1 MRILHVGATGH
12 VGQAVGSALSRRGH
26 EVIAAHR
33 GSEDHPVDIT
43 DPESVRRLYAGVGP
57 GLDAV
62 VVTAGSTPFAPW
74 DELGREQLEAGFG
87 SKFLGQVEVVRQGV
101 GFVREG
107 GSFTLTSG
115 ILGREP
121 IRTGSAAAAV
131 NGALEAWVR
140 ASAGELW
147 GRFRINVV
155 SPTVLAGSREDYMS
169 VMPGFP
175 AADDTEVGLRFVR
188 SVESMDSGMVYEL

>member
-1 MRILHVGATGH
+1 VKVLHVGASGH
-12 VGQAVGSALSRRGH
+12 VGEAVAAALRDRGH
-26 EVIAAHR
+26 EVVAAHR
-33 GSEDHPVDIT
+33 TSAEHPVDIT
-43 DPESVRRLYAGVGP
+43 DPDSVAQLFQQVGP

-62 VVTAGSTPFAPW
+62 VCTAGTTPYAPW
-74 DELGREQLEAGFG
+74 DELGREQLLTGLN

-121 IRTGSAAAAV
+121 VRTGSVAAAV

-147 GRFRINVV
+147 GRFRLNIV
-155 SPTVLAGSREDYMS
+155 SPTVLSVSREAYMS
-169 VMPGFP
+169 VMPGYP
-175 AADDTEVGLRFVR
+175 AVDSGEVGLAYVR
-188 SVESMDSGMVYEL
+188 SVESMDSGHVYLL

>member
-1 MRILHVGATGH
+1 VKVLQVGATGH
-12 VGQAVGSALSRRGH
+12 VGAAVSAALRERGH
-26 EVIAAHR
+26 DVVAAHR
-33 GSEDHPVDIT
+33 GSSEHPVDIT
-43 DPESVRRLYAGVGP
+43 DPNSVRALYDAIGP

-62 VVTAGSTPFAPW
+62 VVTAGSTPYAPW
-74 DELGREQLEAGFG
+74 DELGRDELLRGLT

-101 GFVREG
+101 AFVREG

-121 IRTGSAAAAV
+121 VRTGSVAAAV
-131 NGALEAWVR
+131 NGALEAWGR

-147 GRFRINVV
+147 GRFRLNVV
-155 SPTVLAGSREDYMS
+155 SPTVLAVSRADYMS

-175 AADDTEVGLRFVR
+175 AVADAEVGLTYVR
-188 SVESMDSGMVYEL
+188 SVESMDSGMVYAI

>member
-1 MRILHVGATGH
+1 MRVLHVGATGH
-12 VGQAVGSALSRRGH
+12 VGEAVAAALRDRGH
-26 EVIAAHR
+26 EVVAAHR
-33 GSEDHPVDIT
+33 SSADHPVDIT
-43 DPESVRRLYAGVGP
+43 DADSVQRLYQQVGP

-62 VVTAGSTPFAPW
+62 VCTAGTTPYAPW
-74 DELGREQLEAGFG
+74 DELGREQLLAGLG

-101 GFVREG
+101 EFVREG

-121 IRTGSAAAAV
+121 VRTGSAAAAV

-147 GRFRINVV
+147 GRFRLNVV
-155 SPTVLAGSREDYMS
+155 SSTVLSVSREAYMS
-169 VMPGFP
+169 VMPGYP
-175 AADDTEVGLRFVR
+175 AVDSGEVGLAYVR
-188 SVESMDSGMVYEL
+188 SVESMDSGRVYVL

>member
-1 MRILHVGATGH
+1 VRVLHVGASGH
-12 VGQAVGSALSRRGH
+12 VGEAVGAALRERGH
-26 EVIAAHR
+26 EVVAAHR
-33 GSEDHPVDIT
+33 TSPDHPVDIT
-43 DPESVRRLYAGVGP
+43 DPDSVERLFKGLAS

-62 VVTAGSTPFAPW
+62 VCTAGSTPYAPW
-74 DELGREQLEAGFG
+74 DELGREQILAGLG

-121 IRTGSAAAAV
+121 VRTGSVAAAV
-131 NGALEAWVR
+131 NGALEAWVL

-147 GRFRINVV
+147 GRFRLNVV
-155 SPTVLAGSREDYMS
+155 SPTVLSVSREAYTS
-169 VMPGFP
+169 VMPGYP
-175 AADDTEVGLRFVR
+175 AVDSGEVGLAYVR
-188 SVESMDSGMVYEL
+188 SVESMDSGRVYVL

>member
-1 MRILHVGATGH
+1 LR
-12 VGQAVGSALSRRGH
+12 QRGH
-26 EVIAAHR
+26 DVVGAHR
-33 GSEDHPVDIT
+33 GSPEHPVDIT
-43 DPESVRRLYAGVGP
+43 DPESVRALYDAVGP

-62 VVTAGSTPFAPW
+62 VVTAGSTPYAPW
-74 DELGREQLEAGFG
+74 DELGRDQLQAGLN

-115 ILGREP
+115 ILGRQP
-121 IRTGSAAAAV
+121 VRTGSAAAAV

-155 SPTVLAGSREDYMS
+155 SATVLASSRAAYSS
-169 VMPGFP
+169 VMPGYP
-175 AADDTEVGLRFVR
+175 AVDDAEVGLTYVR
-188 SVESMDSGMVYEL
+188 SVESMDSGMVYAI

>member
-1 MRILHVGATGH
+1 VRVLHVGATGH
-12 VGQAVGSALSRRGH
+12 VGEAAAAALRDRGH
-26 EVIAAHR
+26 DVVAAHR
-33 GSEDHPVDIT
+33 SSSEHPVDIT
-43 DPESVRRLYAGVGP
+43 DPESVLRLYQQVGP

-62 VVTAGSTPFAPW
+62 VCTAGTTPYAAW
-74 DELGREQLEAGFG
+74 DELGREQLLAGLG

-101 GFVREG
+101 EFVRDG

-121 IRTGSAAAAV
+121 VRTGSAAAAV

-147 GRFRINVV
+147 GRFRLNVV
-155 SPTVLAGSREDYMS
+155 SPTVLSVSREAYMS
-169 VMPGFP
+169 VMPGYP
-175 AADDTEVGLRFVR
+175 AVDSGEVGLAYVR
-188 SVESMDSGMVYEL
+188 SVESMDSGHVYVL

>member
-1 MRILHVGATGH
+1 VRVLHVGATGH
-12 VGQAVGSALSRRGH
+12 VGEAVAAALRDRGH
-26 EVIAAHR
+26 EVVAAHR
-33 GSEDHPVDIT
+33 SSADHPVDIT
-43 DPESVRRLYAGVGP
+43 DADSVQRLYQQVGP

-62 VVTAGSTPFAPW
+62 VCTAGTTPYAPW
-74 DELGREQLEAGFG
+74 DELGREQLLAGLG

-101 GFVREG
+101 EFVREG

-121 IRTGSAAAAV
+121 VRTGSAAAAV

-147 GRFRINVV
+147 GRFRLNVV
-155 SPTVLAGSREDYMS
+155 SSTVLSVSREAYMS
-169 VMPGFP
+169 VMPGYP
-175 AADDTEVGLRFVR
+175 AVDSGEVGLAYVR
-188 SVESMDSGMVYEL
+188 SVESMDSGRVYVL

>member
-1 MRILHVGATGH
+1 VRILHVGATGH
-12 VGQAVGSALSRRGH
+12 VGQAAGSALRDRGH

-33 GSEDHPVDIT
+33 GSSDHPVDIT
-43 DPESVRRLYAGVGP
+43 DPESISALYDAVGP

-62 VVTAGSTPFAPW
+62 VVTAGSTPYAPW
-74 DELGREQLEAGFG
+74 DEIGREQLQAGLD

-101 GFVREG
+101 AHVREG
-107 GSFTLTSG
+107 GSFTLTTG

-121 IRTGSAAAAV
+121 VRTGSVAAAV

-155 SPTVLAGSREDYMS
+155 SPTVLAVSRQDYMS

-175 AADDTEVGLRFVR
+175 AADDAEVGLTYVR
-188 SVESMDSGMVYEL
+188 SVESMDSGRVYVL